1 MTELD
6 CREGFASD
14 PVVPKVRI
22 ITSEVNAERFWFAIM
37 CSMLLRGM
45 LIFSIGAGMVGCANN
60 TENGALIGGAGG
72 AAVGGG
78 IGSVSHSRAGEGA
91 LIGAAVGALGG
102 ALVGHSMDQEDQH
115 NDRYAER
122 DYDRRHSSDQ
132 SVTKAEVVDWTQR
145 GTSDD
150 VIIDRIERSG
160 TVFHLT
166 AADENDLRDRGVSES
181 VIRVM
186 RDTAR

>member
-1 MTELD
+1 MRRSFMFSKL
-6 CREGFASD
+6 
-14 PVVPKVRI
+14 VRG
-22 ITSEVNAERFWFAIM
+22 SFV
-37 CSMLLRGM
+37 CV
-45 LIFSIGAGMVGCANN
+45 IGAGIIGCETKAGS
-60 TENGALIGGAGG
+60 GALIGGAGG

-150 VIIDRIERSG
+150 VIIDRIERSA

-166 AADENDLRDRGVSES
+166 AADENDLR
-181 VIRVM
+181 
-186 RDTAR
+186 